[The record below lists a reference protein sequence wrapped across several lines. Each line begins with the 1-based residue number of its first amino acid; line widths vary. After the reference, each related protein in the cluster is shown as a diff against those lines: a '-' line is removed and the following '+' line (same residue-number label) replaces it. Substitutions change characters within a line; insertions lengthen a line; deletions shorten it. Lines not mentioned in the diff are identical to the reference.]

1 MLDCPTSR
9 RVLQEYSA
17 YLFSRLCPGSNSQLG
32 VRVVRKIVVTSV
44 IDAVVEDLKAQVLS
58 RELGPGTPLTEAE
71 VAARYDVARASAKA
85 AIERLVAEKV
95 LVRKN
100 NKTARVVQLGPA
112 DVRDIYRTRA
122 YLEAEVLRRLAERRE
137 VPLEARV
144 ANAEIDALWQQ
155 GSWDIVDPDMRF
167 HTSLI
172 DSLGSART
180 SSVYGSL
187 AVEVK
192 LCMAQLQGSQRLSP
206 EVIVAEHARI
216 IKGIEAGDGAGVA
229 AMLDEHLARARELLA
244 GALGGEPGP
253 EAYRPSSA
261 LAATAS

>member
-1 MLDCPTSR
+1 M
-9 RVLQEYSA
+9 
-17 YLFSRLCPGSNSQLG
+17 
-32 VRVVRKIVVTSV
+32 VRNIVVTSV
-44 IDAVVEDLKAQVLS
+44 IDAVVDDLKTQVLAA
-58 RELGPGTPLTEAE
+58 ELRPGDALTEAE
-71 VAARYDVARASAKA
+71 VAARYDIARATAKA

-100 NKTARVVQLGPA
+100 HKTARVVRLGPE

-122 YLEAEVLRRLAERRE
+122 YLESEVLRRLAEHRQ
-137 VPLEARV
+137 VPVEARV

-155 GSWDIVDPDMRF
+155 GEWDIVDPDMRF

-187 AVEVK
+187 AFEVK

-206 EVIVAEHARI
+206 EIIVAEHA
-216 IKGIEAGDGAGVA
+216 KLMELIEVGDAVA
-229 AMLDEHLARARELLA
+229 AASLLDEHLSRARELLA
-244 GALGGEPGP
+244 GALGGKPGP
-253 EAYRPSSA
+253 EAFLPSSA
-261 LAATAS
+261 LQPSA

>member
-1 MLDCPTSR
+1 M
-9 RVLQEYSA
+9 
-17 YLFSRLCPGSNSQLG
+17 
-32 VRVVRKIVVTSV
+32 VRSIVVTSV
-44 IDAVVEDLKAQVLS
+44 IDAVVDDLKSQVLAA
-58 RELGPGTPLTEAE
+58 ELGPGTALTEAD
-71 VAARYDVARASAKA
+71 VAARYDIARSTAKA

-100 NKTARVVQLGPA
+100 HKTARVVQLGPD

-122 YLEAEVLRRLAERRE
+122 YLESEVLRRLAERRT
-137 VPLEARV
+137 VPVEARV

-155 GSWDIVDPDMRF
+155 GEWDIVDPDMRF
-167 HTSLI
+167 HTALI

-187 AVEVK
+187 AFEVK

-206 EVIVAEHARI
+206 DIIIAEHARLADL
-216 IKGIEAGDGAGVA
+216 IEAGDATGAA
-229 AMLDEHLARARELLA
+229 TLLDEHLSRARELLA

-261 LAATAS
+261 LSAAH

>member
-1 MLDCPTSR
+1 
-9 RVLQEYSA
+9 
-17 YLFSRLCPGSNSQLG
+17 
-32 VRVVRKIVVTSV
+32 VVRNIVVTSV
-44 IDAVVEDLKAQVLS
+44 IDAVVEDLKEQVLS

-71 VAARYDVARASAKA
+71 VASRYDVARATAKA
-85 AIERLVAEKV
+85 AIERLVGEKV

-100 NKTARVVQLGPA
+100 HKTARVVKLGPG

-122 YLEAEVLRRLAERRE
+122 YLESEVLRRLAERQE

-144 ANAEIDALWQQ
+144 ANAEIDALWRQ

-167 HTSLI
+167 HTALI

-187 AVEVK
+187 AFEVK

-206 EVIVAEHARI
+206 EIIVAEHTRI
-216 IKGIEAGDGAGVA
+216 LDLIETGDAGGAA

-244 GALGGEPGP
+244 GALGGDAGP
-253 EAYRPSSA
+253 EADLPSSA
-261 LAATAS
+261 LVVTA